1 MAEQQLTHRHNLES
15 RVVDGKLAAERTG
28 QKFGFALVM
37 VVVLIGGGLLAY
49 NKDVTGLSAIVV
61 ALVSLVT
68 VFVYGRSKDAEERRH
83 KRADFSSPQLRLPYE
98 DADEDGDSEKPLSHQ
113 PNDRVPPAQ

>member
-1 MAEQQLTHRHNLES
+1 
-15 RVVDGKLAAERTG
+15 
-28 QKFGFALVM
+28 M

-68 VFVYGRSKDAEERRH
+68 VFVYGRSKDNEIRPRRRYNSTERAGCRMR
-83 KRADFSSPQLRLPYE
+83 RAS
-98 DADEDGDSEKPLSHQ
+98 
-113 PNDRVPPAQ
+113 